1 MLDLVAL
8 RDPQRGLDKLD
19 RKWYSVNNG
28 GECAAAPDPSKDAQ
42 KWPAARRGTKTPP
55 GHASSLLVAP
65 RPIYGASQLP
75 VLACWPTL
83 ETGATASPG
92 QQLGP
97 APGPTLG
104 AQLRAEPAT

>member
-1 MLDLVAL
+1 MGYTIRVIARAYYMLDLVAL

-28 GECAAAPDPSKDAQ
+28 GECAAAPDSSKDAQ

-65 RPIYGASQLP
+65 RPIYGASAGDRARA
-75 VLACWPTL
+75 VI
-83 ETGATASPG
+83 
-92 QQLGP
+92 
-97 APGPTLG
+97 APGLMLSSYSG
-104 AQLRAEPAT
+104 